1 MGATSEGLGE
11 NVYSGLIIQCR
22 RVQRGVCG
30 ACSVFVLEQV
40 DRLGRYSK
48 CAISTPSILA
58 LPCCMYVCIVLTTS
72 LPPQSRHLSTDKSH
86 TKLLS

>member
-40 DRLGRYSK
+40 HRLGR
-48 CAISTPSILA
+48 
-58 LPCCMYVCIVLTTS
+58 
-72 LPPQSRHLSTDKSH
+72 
-86 TKLLS
+86 